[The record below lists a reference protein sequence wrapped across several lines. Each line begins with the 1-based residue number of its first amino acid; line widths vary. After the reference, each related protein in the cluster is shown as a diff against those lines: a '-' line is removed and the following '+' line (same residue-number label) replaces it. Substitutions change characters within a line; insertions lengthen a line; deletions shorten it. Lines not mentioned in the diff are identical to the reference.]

1 MNASQGRGRR
11 IRIDR
16 LELDLRG
23 IAPATADA
31 AARSLGPALARALST
46 CGARVAPAD
55 RIDGGRIV
63 SPSSSTAQNLA
74 DGIAQRI
81 AHAIR
86 REDA

>member
-1 MNASQGRGRR
+1 MNASRGRGRR

-23 IAPATADA
+23 IAPATANA
-31 AARSLGPALARALST
+31 AVRSLGPALARTLSNR
-46 CGARVAPAD
+46 GERVAPAD
-55 RIDGGRIV
+55 RIDAGRIV
-63 SPSSSTAQNLA
+63 SPSSPTAQNLA

-86 REDA
+86 REGA